1 MADHRPT
8 ATRRTLLA
16 ARRFTRRGLLQ
27 SGLAAGAL
35 ALAGCQAAP
44 GGASPRRLN
53 LAIWS
58 DYLPGELRA
67 DFAAETGV
75 EIAATS
81 YGTNGELLAKLRAA
95 GEGAFD
101 LVSPTL
107 DRAPLWQHQGLLQPI
122 DLARLDSGAIL
133 PPLMAQSRRYWTWNG
148 ELHHLPLL
156 WGTEALAWR
165 TDAWSPPKELSFGD
179 LWRPEVKG
187 RMQAR
192 PHSLMVGIGLYLD
205 GSGELPSDRLA
216 DSYRDPG
223 EMDRVWRRITEFAI
237 DHRFWVHQFWRDG
250 TDQRLGFT
258 EEGCVIG
265 QTWDG
270 PVVDMMLAG
279 EPLAYRAPR
288 EGALAWL
295 DGLSIPAGARNRD
308 EAYLFLNWLCRPAV
322 AGRLAAATGYNP
334 ALVGA
339 PDFMPAAERDAYQAS
354 LPGDA
359 LERLWFWPPTP
370 EWYRRKR
377 AEYHASYLKVAQ
389 RDPESA

>member
-1 MADHRPT
+1 MADHR
-8 ATRRTLLA
+8 AAAQRTLLA

-35 ALAGCQAAP
+35 ALAGCQTPPAGRPA
-44 GGASPRRLN
+44 RRLN

-58 DYLPGELRA
+58 DYLPAELRS
-67 DFAAETGV
+67 DFARETGI
-75 EIAATS
+75 EIATTG
-81 YGTNGELLAKLRAA
+81 YGSNGELLTKLRAA
-95 GEGAFD
+95 GESPFD

-122 DLARLDSGAIL
+122 DLARIDSSAIL
-133 PPLMAQSRRYWTWNG
+133 PPLLAQSRRYWTWDG
-148 ELHHLPLL
+148 ALYHLPLL

-165 TDAWSPPKELSFGD
+165 TDAWTPPGEPSYGD
-179 LWRPEVKG
+179 LWLPEMKG
-187 RMQAR
+187 RMQGR

-205 GSGELPSDRLA
+205 RSGELPSGRLA

-223 EMDRVWRRITEFAI
+223 EMDRVWQRITEFAI
-237 DHRFWVHQFWRDG
+237 DHRFWVSRFWRDA

-258 EEGCVIG
+258 EDGCIIG

-270 PVVDMMLAG
+270 PAVRLILAA

-288 EGALAWL
+288 EGALAWM
-295 DGLSIPAGARNRD
+295 DGLAIAAGARNLE
-308 EAYLFLNWLCRPAV
+308 EAYVFLDWLCRPEV
-322 AGRLAAATGYNP
+322 AGRLAGLTGYNP
-334 ALVGA
+334 VLAEA
-339 PDFMPAAERDAYQAS
+339 PAFMPAAERAVYRAS

-377 AEYHASYLKVAQ
+377 AEYHARYLKVAL
-389 RDPESA
+389 RDPESV